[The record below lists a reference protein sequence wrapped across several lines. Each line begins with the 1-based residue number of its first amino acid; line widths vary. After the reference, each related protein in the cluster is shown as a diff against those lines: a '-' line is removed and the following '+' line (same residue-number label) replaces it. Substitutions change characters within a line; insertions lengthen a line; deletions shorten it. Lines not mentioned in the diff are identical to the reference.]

1 MAAPFGN
8 ALTSIVARAGYGLLK
23 CAAIISFTTPN
34 SFKSVRKICSKDTVV
49 LQLVAFNHE
58 NGLFEKYLKTLE
70 DCGFKEMKLKK
81 NQ

>member
-34 SFKSVRKICSKDTVV
+34 SFKSVRKIVSFTISFSDPPAASATALKFLKPARTV
-49 LQLVAFNHE
+49 H
-58 NGLFEKYLKTLE
+58 
-70 DCGFKEMKLKK
+70 
-81 NQ
+81 